1 MAITVEKAAKGN
13 APATGMQ
20 KTPPPTKT
28 AGEQAAIK
36 DQAWGGGGSRPGGGN
51 PGMNRY
57 AGSVSL
63 PPGVKAQPAT
73 LSATAPVDPV
83 MDRLLSRS
91 LADAKT
97 GGNEVDL
104 KSPQTRD
111 IGENFPPVH
120 SAMRRQQTD
129 IADIGRP
136 KLPASID
143 RTNRPSP
150 AEAVQKPGTT
160 RD

>member
-1 MAITVEKAAKGN
+1 M
-13 APATGMQ
+13 M

-28 AGEQAAIK
+28 AGEQAALK
-36 DQAWGGGGSRPGGGN
+36 DQAWGGAGSRPGGGN

-57 AGSVSL
+57 AGEVAL
-63 PPGVKAQPAT
+63 RPGMKAQPAT
-73 LSATAPVDPV
+73 ISATAPVDPV
-83 MDRLLSRS
+83 LDRLLSRP

-111 IGENFPPVH
+111 IGRDFPPVH
-120 SAMRRQQTD
+120 SAMTRQQMD

-136 KLPASID
+136 KLPASTD

-150 AEAVQKPGTT
+150 AEAVQKPGKT